1 MTDEQ
6 VQVMRDSQ
14 LATILYQLATCDE
27 DHRPYWERMRD
38 KLQAQRQEL
47 RDA

>member
-14 LATILYQLATCDE
+14 MATILFQLATCDD

-38 KLQAQRQEL
+38 KLQAQRQGL

>member
-14 LATILYQLATCDE
+14 RATILFQLATCDD

-38 KLQAQRQEL
+38 KLQAQRQGL